1 MWKEALGIFYL
12 ELHISSLTL
21 SIQCEYPE
29 FIWKII
35 INAAM
40 NCDNLD
46 ELFHLVFMK
55 DSSKLAWVPNR
66 DFKEITLVQDIL
78 LKQENWYKDKSES
91 SEIK

>member
-1 MWKEALGIFYL
+1 MWKEALGIFYI
-12 ELHISSLTL
+12 ELHISSLRL

-29 FIWKII
+29 FIWKVI

-40 NCDNLD
+40 NWDSLD

-55 DSSKLAWVPNR
+55 DSSKLAWIPDR
-66 DFKEITLVQDIL
+66 DFKEITLVHDII

-91 SEIK
+91 SENK